1 MKSKDD
7 LKTIDPA
14 VLEKILGG
22 VQPGGASDK
31 SVAVIPQGSFSS
43 FFHS

>member
-22 VQPGGASDK
+22 VQPGDASGK
-31 SVAVIPQGSFSS
+31 NVAVIPQGSFTS

>member
-14 VLEKILGG
+14 MLEKILGG
-22 VQPGGASDK
+22 VQPGVASDK
-31 SVAVIPQGSFSS
+31 MVAVIPQGSFSS